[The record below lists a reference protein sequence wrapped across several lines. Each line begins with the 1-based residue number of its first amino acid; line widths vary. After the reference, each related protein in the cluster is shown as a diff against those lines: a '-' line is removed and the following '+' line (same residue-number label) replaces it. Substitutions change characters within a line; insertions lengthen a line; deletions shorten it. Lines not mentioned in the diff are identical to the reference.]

1 VTMLRE
7 FATHAAR
14 KAPAA
19 YVLHCL
25 SCNRAFDFASGE
37 SAIVLRHVAY
47 GFGFAHAGA
56 CLKDALEQIFVEPG
70 FDCAAYAHDT
80 ERIRIL
86 GVNTS
91 DGWSAVLP
99 ETPERTLSG
108 SPFRFEP
115 LRFWALVEHA
125 DGSWRVEGVTWDDE
139 WLDEP
144 GAAEFVEAREGRDA
158 YIGYASPSD
167 REQPARLA
175 QFYAIVSSRYGSTNG
190 FPRRSTR
197 SHNPAT
203 LLLAAGL

>member
-1 VTMLRE
+1 MLRD

-14 KAPAA
+14 KAPKA
-19 YVLHCL
+19 YALRCL

-37 SAIVLRHVAY
+37 TAVVLRHVAY
-47 GFGFAHAGA
+47 GYGFAHDGA
-56 CLKDALEQIFVEPG
+56 CLKEALEQIFVEPG

-80 ERIRIL
+80 QRMRIL
-86 GVNTS
+86 GVNPS
-91 DGWSAVLP
+91 DDWSAVLP

-125 DGSWRVEGVTWDDE
+125 DGSRRVEGVTWDDE

-158 YIGYASPSD
+158 YIGYAAPSD
-167 REQPARLA
+167 QDRPARLA
-175 QFYAIVSSRYGSTNG
+175 QWYAIVSSRYGSTTA
-190 FPRRSTR
+190 FPRRAR